1 MWWSWI
7 TFSLCEF
14 KTHCSLRKILTFV
27 CILGGCNYK
36 HGRRQGLLSLIT
48 VTNLSAS
55 TNQTLNPPFHTWSSS
70 RFLISVN
77 GTTIQPVMQARLQKS
92 ATLCPLHPIYPPS
105 PIKELPNTST
115 SLHLHHTPMVHAIPR
130 VYPCTFTSSLLLI
143 LLVQLKWPFK
153 SQIPSNQNPSVFP
166 PELSPENALL
176 WPARLCTAGLIFLS
190 SHTHSHLEPWTHPTP
205 LPPQDLCTSC
215 SL

>member
-1 MWWSWI
+1 MNLKH
-7 TFSLCEF
+7 TVV
-14 KTHCSLRKILTFV
+14 LRKILTFV
-27 CILGGCNYK
+27 YILGDCNYK

-55 TNQTLNPPFHTWSSS
+55 TNQTLNPPSHTWSSS

-77 GTTIQPVMQARLQKS
+77 GTTIQPVMQARHQKS

-115 SLHLHHTPMVHAIPR
+115 SLHFHHTPMVHAIPR

-143 LLVQLKWPFK
+143 SLSAAEMTFQKPNLIRSL
-153 SQIPSNQNPSVFP
+153 PSNQNP
-166 PELSPENALL
+166 
-176 WPARLCTAGLIFLS
+176 
-190 SHTHSHLEPWTHPTP
+190 
-205 LPPQDLCTSC
+205 
-215 SL
+215 